1 MTSRV
6 GVACDTL
13 RPAGASVGKDLVAR
27 TALAAGTVGL
37 KQEAEC
43 GRVMWLCCPAWGRPR
58 GCLAPIPAQYKV
70 LFQLVGISPP
80 LLSPPWVQAT
90 ILSLLDG
97 VRSLLTSQSPPGSQS
112 DLFAFQRSFK
122 ILNWIED
129 HPTGPD
135 QTLTEV
141 FPSHQK

>member
-6 GVACDTL
+6 GVGCDIL
-13 RPAGASVGKDLVAR
+13 RHAGASVGKDLMAR
-27 TALAAGTVGL
+27 TALAGGTVGL

-43 GRVMWLCCPAWGRPR
+43 GRVMWLCCPAWEWPR
-58 GCLAPIPAQYKV
+58 GCLPPAQYEV
-70 LFQLVGISPP
+70 LFQLVGISSP

-90 ILSLLDG
+90 ILSLLNG
-97 VRSLLTSQSPPGSQS
+97 ARSLLTSQSPPGSQS

-122 ILNWIED
+122 ILNRIED